1 MIKKFNDSLFIKI
14 FMITV
19 ILLLCVS
26 LSVFGL
32 VAVLMPQTYSNELN
46 SVLSRQTLNFIDELE
61 MTALEDSGGLFDQF
75 LENINIFSVELYD
88 DNGQGITI
96 PLFCQT
102 VFTFPFSALEQ
113 SICLLFMARQHKWK
127 SLGKYS

>member
-1 MIKKFNDSLFIKI
+1 
-14 FMITV
+14 MITV

-75 LENINIFSVELYD
+75 LENINIFSVE
-88 DNGQGITI
+88 
-96 PLFCQT
+96 QT
-102 VFTFPFSALEQ
+102 
-113 SICLLFMARQHKWK
+113 
-127 SLGKYS
+127 

>member
-1 MIKKFNDSLFIKI
+1 
-14 FMITV
+14 MITV

-96 PLFCQT
+96 PT
-102 VFTFPFSALEQ
+102 MRGNEASASEMA
-113 SICLLFMARQHKWK
+113 SSSARQKILCKRRQAVVKETGANQRISRAGHNPA
-127 SLGKYS
+127 